1 MKIQTKFMALALFA
15 VLMTLALVGVNF
27 WAEQEKQIILHEIE
41 SVAEI
46 TQRQLGIEAEHDAVR
61 ASVLT
66 MAASA
71 RAGDTGGANTA
82 AEAMATQVAA
92 LRADYAENQ
101 KQTLPPELAQRYV
114 DIEALLNRYTQTAEA
129 MARAVRSG
137 NETGELMP
145 AFDDAF
151 TAFHDASGLITEHM
165 LQWGKDRRIAAEDLS
180 ELTTRITVAIGLLT
194 VLVVLLL
201 PIMATRAIFR
211 PQRRLINVMDRLA
224 HADYEVEVPGIERA
238 DEMGEIARAVQ
249 SFKENGQE
257 RVKLEKEQE
266 AHREVERAEDKKRAA
281 RAAATDAF
289 ATRMKG
295 IIENV
300 AAAATEMYHT
310 SEAMGYSISSA
321 STRVGNV
328 AAASTQTSMNVQSV
342 AAAAEELS
350 ATVREIAE
358 QISRSNTTV
367 RDAVGQVTKADATA
381 LSLDEATQKIGQIVE
396 VIQTIASQI
405 NLLALNATIESARA
419 GEAGKGFAVVAGEV
433 KTLATQTSRATDEIA
448 SNIASIQSVS
458 QEVIA
463 SLQAI
468 KGAIARV
475 DEISAAISAAVEEQ
489 NATTNEI
496 ASNMGTA
503 ATGTSQI
510 NDEINQVSV
519 ATAESSDSAAQVLEA
534 AKMLSQE
541 AESLSKEVH
550 TFLTDMAS

>member
-114 DIEALLNRYTQTAEA
+114 DIETLLNRYTQTAEA

-224 HADYEVEVPGIERA
+224 HADYEVEVPGIER
-238 DEMGEIARAVQ
+238 
-249 SFKENGQE
+249 
-257 RVKLEKEQE
+257 
-266 AHREVERAEDKKRAA
+266 REVERAEDKKRAA